1 MEDKPPL
8 VRCELGNL
16 KEKNLVQR
24 DAHGSEFWTLLQH
37 DEVASTSEERIELI
51 ENPKTTITIV
61 ESYEPSSIAGGKEKI
76 KIPKEKCKSHQENC
90 RKEEGGDF
98 PQEPHSFPWPLKMDE
113 KNIQKALHLLQD
125 THSSVAHQCWIVAS
139 LEDQSSLESKQE
151 MQKALFTIQGEFLQL
166 ISNRDDLIELADMLH
181 GASLKDG
188 E

>member
-1 MEDKPPL
+1 MNSSFEFPNEVEDKPPL

-37 DEVASTSEERIELI
+37 DEVASTSEERIEII
-51 ENPKTTITIV
+51 ENPKPTITIV

-98 PQEPHSFPWPLKMDE
+98 PQEP
-113 KNIQKALHLLQD
+113 
-125 THSSVAHQCWIVAS
+125 TR
-139 LEDQSSLESKQE
+139 
-151 MQKALFTIQGEFLQL
+151 FLGL
-166 ISNRDDLIELADMLH
+166 
-181 GASLKDG
+181 
-188 E
+188 